1 MSAAG
6 TKTEAPDALGGRLK
20 LLAPSELSPDQK
32 RTYDVID
39 TEMVPWAESA
49 GFQSKTD
56 DGRLIGPFNSVLYS
70 PKISAAFLALQAAEQ
85 KNTTLDDRVR
95 QVVILTVGAVW
106 GCDYERYAHAAVARK
121 AGIPDAAI
129 AALAAGDPADGL
141 SGKERLAQRFT
152 YEITANH
159 EIDDALY
166 DEAQAAFGPR
176 GLVDMLYLAGCYDTI
191 SSLLN
196 TFKAPAPV

>member
-1 MSAAG
+1 MSANSA
-6 TKTEAPDALGGRLK
+6 TEASDTLGGRLK
-20 LLAPSELSPDQK
+20 LLAPFELSADQK
-32 RTYDVID
+32 RIYDIID

-56 DGRLIGPFNSVLYS
+56 GGRLIGPFNSVLRS
-70 PKISAAFLALQAAEQ
+70 PGISAAFLALQAAEQ

-106 GCDYERYAHAAVARK
+106 GCDYERYAHVAVARK
-121 AGIPDAAI
+121 AGIPEAAI
-129 AALAAGDPADGL
+129 VALAAGDPADGL
-141 SGKERLAQRFT
+141 SGKELLAQRFT

-159 EIDDALY
+159 RIDDALY
-166 DEAQAAFGPR
+166 DEAQAAFGPQ

-196 TFKAPAPV
+196 TFKVPAPV

>member
-1 MSAAG
+1 MSAAAD
-6 TKTEAPDALGGRLK
+6 EALGGRLK
-20 LLAPSELSPDQK
+20 LLSPSELNPDQK

-39 TEMVPWAESA
+39 TDMAPWAESA
-49 GFQSKTD
+49 GFRSKTD

-70 PKISAAFLALQAAEQ
+70 PGISPAFLALQAAEQ
-85 KNTTLDDRVR
+85 KHTTLDERVR

-121 AGIPDAAI
+121 AGMPDAAI
-129 AALAAGDPADGL
+129 AALARGDPADGL
-141 SGKERLAQRFT
+141 GARERLAQRFT

-159 EIDDALY
+159 RVDDALY
-166 DEAQAAFGPR
+166 DEAQAMFGPQ

-196 TFKAPAPV
+196 AFKVPTPA

>member
-1 MSAAG
+1 MSAVAD
-6 TKTEAPDALGGRLK
+6 EALGGRLK
-20 LLAPSELSPDQK
+20 LLSPSELSPDQK
-32 RTYDVID
+32 RTYDTIT

-49 GFQSKTD
+49 DFQSKTA

-70 PKISAAFLALQAAEQ
+70 PGISAAFQALQAAEQ
-85 KNTTLDDRVR
+85 KNTTLDERVR

-121 AGIPDAAI
+121 AGIADADI
-129 AALAAGDPADGL
+129 AALAKGDPADGL
-141 SGKERLAQRFT
+141 NARERLAQRFT

-159 EIDDALY
+159 RIDDALY
-166 DEAQAAFGPR
+166 EEAQSDFGPQ
-176 GLVDMLYLAGCYDTI
+176 GLVDLLFLAGCYDTV

-196 TFKAPAPV
+196 AFKVPAPG

>member
-1 MSAAG
+1 MSAVAD
-6 TKTEAPDALGGRLK
+6 EALGGRLK
-20 LLAPSELSPDQK
+20 LLSPSELSPDQR
-32 RTYDVID
+32 RTYDTII

-70 PKISAAFLALQAAEQ
+70 PGISAAFLALQAAEQ
-85 KNTTLDDRVR
+85 KHTTLDERVR

-121 AGIPDAAI
+121 AGILDADV
-129 AALAAGDPADGL
+129 AALANGDPADGL
-141 SGKERLAQRFT
+141 SSMERLAQRFT
-152 YEITANH
+152 YEITTNH
-159 EIDDALY
+159 RIDDALY
-166 DEAQAAFGPR
+166 EEAQATFGPQ
-176 GLVDMLYLAGCYDTI
+176 GLVDLLYLAGCYDTI

-196 TFKAPAPV
+196 TFKVPAPA